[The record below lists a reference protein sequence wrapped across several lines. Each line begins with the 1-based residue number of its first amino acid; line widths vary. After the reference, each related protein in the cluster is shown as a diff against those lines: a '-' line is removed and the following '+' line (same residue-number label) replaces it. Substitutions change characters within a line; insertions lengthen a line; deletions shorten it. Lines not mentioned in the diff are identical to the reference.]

1 MHELS
6 VIMSIVQLIKDEVGK
21 RDDVRLVKEV
31 HLEVGELTFLGHK
44 ALEFGFRAVITS
56 DPIID
61 HDALR
66 ITTVKARVK
75 CLSCDYEGPLDYA
88 EREEYHLRLPRFCCP
103 ECGGEIEIL
112 EGKECIVKNFVLD
125 VEEA

>member
-6 VIMSIVQLIKDEVGK
+6 VITSIVQVIKAEVGK

-31 HLEVGELTFLGHK
+31 HLEVGELTFLGHE
-44 ALEFGFRAVITS
+44 ALEFGFRTITAS

-61 HDALR
+61 QDALS
-66 ITTVKARVK
+66 ITPIKARVK
-75 CLSCDYEGPLDYA
+75 CLSCNYEGPLDYA

-112 EGKECIVKNFVLD
+112 EGKECIVKNLVLD